1 MAFQDN
7 QIIQTSIPMEQPNQ
21 ATSGIIQSLPASQS
35 LNALRGRW
43 MGSTNAANRPPVTEQ
58 RQGRGGRPPVFTP
71 EARPRQERTA
81 QAAQQHRTGYL
92 LGPSNEVRELLTSLM
107 CLHKVDVIVE
117 ATNG

>member
-71 EARPRQERTA
+71 EARPRQERAA
-81 QAAQQHRTGYL
+81 QAAQQHRTGVPTRSQQQGQGTPNFFNVSTQGRRNRGGY
-92 LGPSNEVRELLTSLM
+92 
-107 CLHKVDVIVE
+107 
-117 ATNG
+117 